1 MATVHAD
8 YRILL
13 EPETELLQRW
23 FRPILEH
30 GSTVCA
36 PNLQTEFAFLQTPTM
51 ELPLSINET
60 EWDNSWICSPWNHYV
75 TYAKEEIAR
84 ATGGAVAAIAAVFL
98 DGIGAWLKRA
108 QFNKVVMVNNW
119 LLSTNSWPAWD
130 AHDLPEVIK
139 TLTAR
144 WPDHAILFRSLN
156 GKESGPLIAA
166 FEGTGGQLVP
176 SRQVWWYEAGSKAV
190 AKSPDLRKDVKLL
203 RRGDLT
209 VIPDEELQPGDFPEL
224 VALYDSLYL
233 GKYSRHNPQFTEAWL
248 LHLHQEKLARFT
260 ALRDATGPLVGV
272 EACAVL
278 NGILTSPIVG
288 YDLSLPQSLGLYRRL
303 AALPILEGGR
313 LGLPLNLSAGVGRY
327 KALRGGEAVME
338 YIGVYDRH
346 LPFSRRFPW
355 KVIGLISRRLLAPFV
370 RRNGL

>member
-1 MATVHAD
+1 MATVPAD
-8 YRILL
+8 YRVLP
-13 EPETELLQRW
+13 EPETEPLRRW
-23 FRPILEH
+23 FRPLLEH
-30 GSTVCA
+30 GSTFCA
-36 PNLQTEFAFLQTPTM
+36 LNLETEFAFLRTPTM

-84 ATGGAVAAIAAVFL
+84 ATGGAVAVIAAMFL
-98 DGIGAWLKRA
+98 DGIGVWLKRS

-119 LLSTNSWPAWD
+119 LLSTNSWPTWD

-139 TLTAR
+139 ALTTR

-156 GKESGPLIAA
+156 GRESGPLIAS
-166 FEGTGGQLVP
+166 FEGAGGRLVP

-190 AKSPDLRKDVKLL
+190 AKSPDFRKDVSLL
-203 RRGDLT
+203 QRGDLA
-209 VIPDEELQPGDFPEL
+209 VIPDEELQLGDFPEL
-224 VALYDSLYL
+224 LALYDSLYL
-233 GKYSRHNPQFTEAWL
+233 GKYSRHNPQFTESWL
-248 LHLHQEKLARFT
+248 RHLHTEKLARFT
-260 ALRDATGPLVGV
+260 ALRNAEGALIGV

-288 YDLSLPQSLGLYRRL
+288 YDPDQPQSLGLYRRL

-338 YIGVYDRH
+338 YIGVFDRH
-346 LPFSRRFPW
+346 LPFSRRLPW
-355 KVIGLISRRLLAPFV
+355 KVIGLISRRLLAPYV
-370 RRNGL
+370 RKNGL